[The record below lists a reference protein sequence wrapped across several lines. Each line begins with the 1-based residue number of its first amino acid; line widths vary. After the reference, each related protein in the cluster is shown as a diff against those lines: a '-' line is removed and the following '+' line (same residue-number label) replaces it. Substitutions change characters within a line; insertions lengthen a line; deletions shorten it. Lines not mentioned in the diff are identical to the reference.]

1 MLAIFGCCLA
11 VVLNR
16 PIYERSAIASVT
28 LLVVVVILIFPI
40 GGLFGFHLVLISN
53 GRTTNEHVTGKY
65 RGNNFFTRGLCKNF
79 LFLFCGSLTP
89 QLRAVKLKKKKLSKL
104 ITNHETNN
112 NNNNHN
118 ITNNDDNN
126 NIVLDENSIELSPTN
141 SKKMNHNANSDESDD
156 DDDDDF
162 DDNNNNND
170 NGAELADVVKPLKYN
185 RKPSIS
191 STDSISSASMLKANE
206 AKT

>member
-1 MLAIFGCCLA
+1 
-11 VVLNR
+11 
-16 PIYERSAIASVT
+16 
-28 LLVVVVILIFPI
+28 
-40 GGLFGFHLVLISN
+40 
-53 GRTTNEHVTGKY
+53 
-65 RGNNFFTRGLCKNF
+65 
-79 LFLFCGSLTP
+79 
-89 QLRAVKLKKKKLSKL
+89 
-104 ITNHETNN
+104 
-112 NNNNHN
+112 
-118 ITNNDDNN
+118 
-126 NIVLDENSIELSPTN
+126 VLDENSIELSPTN